1 MEDRELVEKV
11 VLGDFNAFEELF
23 NKYKTTAMKTAY
35 LICSNKATSEDIVQ
49 ETFVQCYLNISNL
62 KNPDYFK
69 SWFYKILTRTAWKFS
84 KSDNKNIPIEE
95 IFSKTEKSLNNEK
108 DNMSI
113 CLENERIEIIRDTIN
128 SLDDK
133 YKTVVVL
140 YYFNGF
146 SIKEISNMLDIFEGT
161 VKSRL
166 FKARKILKNKIE
178 SLNYF
183 GGVGYEKG

>member
-11 VLGDFNAFEELF
+11 VLGDFEAFEELF

-35 LICSNKATSEDIVQ
+35 LICSNKDTSEDIVQ
-49 ETFVQCYLNISNL
+49 ETFVQCYLNIHNL

-69 SWFYKILTRTAWKFS
+69 PWFYKILTRIAWKLS

-95 IFSKTEKSLNNEK
+95 IFSKTEKALNSEK
-108 DNMSI
+108 DAMSL
-113 CLENERIEIIRDTIN
+113 CLENERLDLIRNTIN
-128 SLDDK
+128 SLDEK
-133 YKTVVVL
+133 YKTVVIL

-146 SIKEISNMLDIFEGT
+146 SIKEIANMLEIFEGT

-166 FKARKILKNKIE
+166 FKARKILKGKIV